1 MHKRVI
7 MHYNVDMQKILSAMR
22 RAIQDYQMIKDGDK
36 IFVGL
41 SGGKDSVLLLAAL
54 KAYQRFS
61 PEKFTLEAITIDMG
75 LKDMDRTEMDALTKW
90 CQSMD
95 VPHHVVKT
103 DIAEIIFE
111 ARNESNPCSL
121 CAKMRRG
128 ALNSTLNSLGGGT
141 LALGHNADDVAET
154 MLLSLLYEGRFSC
167 FSPTAYMDKK
177 EVHLI
182 RPLIYIQEYDVKCA
196 VDRLGLPIVSNPC
209 PMNHTS
215 QREYAKDLI
224 KHICKDIPF
233 AKDRIL
239 GAIYHPERNNL
250 WVKPEKKDK

>member
-1 MHKRVI
+1 
-7 MHYNVDMQKILSAMR
+7 MQKVLSAMR
-22 RAIQDYQMIKDGDK
+22 RAIQDYDMIHDGDK

-41 SGGKDSVLLLAAL
+41 SGGKDSGLLLAGL

-61 PEKFTLEAITIDMG
+61 PEKFELSAITIDMG
-75 LKDMDRTEMDALTKW
+75 LKDTKVEETDRLHAW
-90 CQSMD
+90 CEELG
-95 VPHHVVKT
+95 VPHYVVKT

-111 ARNESNPCSL
+111 ARAEQNPCSL

-128 ALNSTLNSLGGGT
+128 ALNNKLNELGGGT

-167 FSPTAYMDKK
+167 FAPTAYMDRSG
-177 EVHLI
+177 VNLI
-182 RPLIYIQEYDVKCA
+182 RPLIYLEEYDVKAACE
-196 VDRLGLPIVSNPC
+196 RLNIPIVNNPC
-209 PMNHTS
+209 PQNHFS
-215 QREYAKDLI
+215 QREYAKNLI

-233 AKDRIL
+233 AKERIL

-250 WVKPEKKDK
+250 WQKPETTPHNPQKK